1 MSSARPVPGWYPP
14 LILAVLGAIWGGGA
28 TVAKY
33 TAVNGLPPPGV
44 TFWQMAI
51 AATVLLV
58 VTTLRG
64 RRPPF
69 DRRALRYYAMVGI
82 VGLAVPNM
90 NMVFVTRYIP
100 GGTMAVA
107 LTLAPLFTYSIAF
120 AVGHERFDRLR
131 IAGLALGLGGA
142 ALLVVPHG
150 SLPDHAVL
158 PYALAAFITPLLYAT
173 GNVFADRHR
182 PPATDSVALAC
193 GMLYVAALGAGTVAV
208 ATGGFH
214 PIWAD
219 ASLPNIVLAI
229 YGAVSALAFL
239 GFFELLRLAGAVY
252 FSQVAYLIT
261 ICGVVF
267 AAIVF
272 GERPGP
278 WFAAAVALV
287 FGGVALLNIGRR
299 RAMARAAAAKAG

>member
-1 MSSARPVPGWYPP
+1 
-14 LILAVLGAIWGGGA
+14 
-28 TVAKY
+28 
-33 TAVNGLPPPGV
+33 
-44 TFWQMAI
+44 
-51 AATVLLV
+51 
-58 VTTLRG
+58 
-64 RRPPF
+64 
-69 DRRALRYYAMVGI
+69 
-82 VGLAVPNM
+82 
-90 NMVFVTRYIP
+90 
-100 GGTMAVA
+100 MAVA

-131 IAGLALGLGGA
+131 IAGLALGLAGA
-142 ALLVVPHG
+142 ALLVIPHG

-158 PYALAAFITPLLYAT
+158 PYALAAFIMPLLYAT

-214 PIWAD
+214 PIWAEV
-219 ASLPNIVLAI
+219 SLPNVVLAI

-252 FSQVAYLIT
+252 FSQASYLIT
-261 ICGVVF
+261 IFGVVF

-278 WFAAAVALV
+278 WLAAAVALV
-287 FGGVALLNIGRR
+287 FAGVALVNIGRR
-299 RAMARAAAAKAG
+299 RAALRGA